1 MKMKIANS
9 FKWAATIVILIGA
22 VLTSLNVYP
31 YSAIALNSGAFLY
44 LIWSLLIKD
53 LAMIIVNAGLLAIY
67 TVGLAIKLL

>member
-31 YSAIALNSGAFLY
+31 HSAIALNSGAFLY
-44 LIWSLLIKD
+44 LIWAILIKD
-53 LAMIIVNAGLLAIY
+53 LAMITVNGGLLLIY

>member
-9 FKWAATIVILIGA
+9 FKWAATIVILLGA

-31 YSAIALNSGAFLY
+31 YSAIALNLGAFLY
-44 LIWSLLIKD
+44 LIWAILIKD
-53 LAMIIVNAGLLAIY
+53 LAMITVNGGLLLIY

>member
-31 YSAIALNSGAFLY
+31 YSAIALNLGAFLY
-44 LIWSLLIKD
+44 LIWAILIKD
-53 LAMIIVNAGLLAIY
+53 LAMITVNGGLLLIY

>member
-1 MKMKIANS
+1 MKMKIANG
-9 FKWAATIVILIGA
+9 FKWVATIVILIGA

-31 YSAIALNSGAFLY
+31 YSAIALNLGSFLY

-53 LAMIIVNAGLLAIY
+53 LAMIIVNGGLLLIY

>member
-9 FKWAATIVILIGA
+9 FKWAATIVILLGA

-31 YSAIALNSGAFLY
+31 YSAIALNLGAFLY
-44 LIWSLLIKD
+44 LIWAILIKD
-53 LAMIIVNAGLLAIY
+53 LAMITVNGGILLIY